1 MEYITENVSG
11 IAHSVL
17 ISLGHFPIK
26 SFTVYGYPER
36 LAIKFHNTA
45 VLHSENLPPLRKEPP
60 FCDLHCHPQLMT
72 FKYPPTPFC
81 SCLSKSHTYNNYDK
95 ALYTDPF
102 YH

>member
-1 MEYITENVSG
+1 MENISR

-45 VLHSENLPPLRKEPP
+45 VLHSENLPPPKKRAPL
-60 FCDLHCHPQLMT
+60 L
-72 FKYPPTPFC
+72 
-81 SCLSKSHTYNNYDK
+81 
-95 ALYTDPF
+95 
-102 YH
+102 